1 MWISGQGGGCWRD
14 GGHSAAVALMR
25 RPGGHRIG
33 RPEDMVYGH
42 LTPALAE
49 FLIGSESVGR
59 LGKRR
64 PENFV
69 SIDRKTFN

>member
-1 MWISGQGGGCWRD
+1 
-14 GGHSAAVALMR
+14 MR